1 MAKVGK
7 NIENYQHVGNY
18 TWREAIEQGKGV
30 GVLTTN
36 PHPEMLTAKGHKK
49 DISSAATK
57 TYITVSYDEDYI
69 LDFMH
74 RRLVVGLDFMQGE
87 KLDEAQY
94 RKLFDKQILY
104 SRTEKSREKDAEL
117 LQDAKNASDKYGK
130 SVDFW
135 LDTYRTAAQAE
146 VEKAANSNEKT
157 ANNSNNKAK
166 EKVAA

>member
-49 DISSAATK
+49 DISSAPTK
-57 TYITVSYDEDYI
+57 TYITVSYDEDYV

-74 RRLVVGLDFMQGE
+74 RRLAVGLDFMQGE
-87 KLDEAQY
+87 KLDEEQY
-94 RKLFDKQILY
+94 RKLFDKQINY
-104 SRTEKSREKDAEL
+104 SRTEKSRESEATLLKDAIEMSERHGGTI
-117 LQDAKNASDKYGK
+117 QYWIEAARNAA
-130 SVDFW
+130 
-135 LDTYRTAAQAE
+135 TAST
-146 VEKAANSNEKT
+146 EKAANS
-157 ANNSNNKAK
+157 SNNKVK
-166 EKVAA
+166 EKVTA

>member
-18 TWREAIEQGKGV
+18 TWREAIEQGKAV
-30 GVLTTN
+30 GILTTN

-49 DISSAATK
+49 DISNAATK

-74 RRLVVGLDFMQGE
+74 RRLVVGLNFMQGE
-87 KLDEAQY
+87 TLDENQY
-94 RKLFDKQILY
+94 RKLFDKQINY
-104 SRTEKSREKDAEL
+104 SRTEKSRESDAQLLKDALDMSNRHGGTIEYWL
-117 LQDAKNASDKYGK
+117 EAARNAHK
-130 SVDFW
+130 VN
-135 LDTYRTAAQAE
+135 T
-146 VEKAANSNEKT
+146 EKAANS
-157 ANNSNNKAK
+157 SNNKAK